1 MAMMLSSVMLT
12 AALCGCQAE
21 GAASLPVSKV
31 EASDTPQT
39 LVGDDAGSDKYAE
52 VTLSTEDAAPA
63 TSGTLYE
70 VTGQAM
76 TALFVWGLSD
86 NVTAMFDT
94 DLMDI
99 KVEQS
104 DTETAYI
111 WAEEYAIMEYRQAVN
126 RGYIDLIVH
135 IPCKGTE
142 YTAEDAISEIKTQV
156 LNAGVVAIQN
166 NAAEGNATEG
176 NATEGN
182 AAEGNATEGNVT
194 EGETTSAGTDI
205 TLLYDGAEKK
215 YKMPEETM
223 RFMISNMANYVQNP
237 VTEAAFDITFGVLDD
252 GSAYLRMI
260 RSTTGVAIPM
270 PLTCCPDMELRAPGT
285 STDVDFGAESQ

>member
-1 MAMMLSSVMLT
+1 MAMTLSSVMLT
-12 AALCGCQAE
+12 AVLCGCQAE
-21 GAASLPVSKV
+21 ESASLPVSKV

-52 VTLSTEDAAPA
+52 VTLGTADTEPS
-63 TSGTLYE
+63 TSGDMYE

-99 KVEQS
+99 KVEQG

-135 IPCKGTE
+135 IPCKDTD

-156 LNAGVVAIQN
+156 LHAGVIATQN
-166 NAAEGNATEG
+166 STSDGENA
-176 NATEGN
+176 
-182 AAEGNATEGNVT
+182 
-194 EGETTSAGTDI
+194 SAGTDI

-223 RFMISNMANYVQNP
+223 RFMISNMAKYVQNP
-237 VTEAAFDITFGVLDD
+237 VTEAAFDITFGVLND

-260 RSTTGVAIPM
+260 RSTTGVAIPS
-270 PLTCCPDMELRAPGT
+270 PLTKCPDMELREPGT
-285 STDVDFGAESQ
+285 STDVDFGANADDGAVNASDTGEVNTPAETTATME

>member
-1 MAMMLSSVMLT
+1 MRIRKIMAMMLSSVMLT

-52 VTLSTEDAAPA
+52 VTLGTDDAEPA
-63 TSGTLYE
+63 TSGTVYE

-104 DTETAYI
+104 DT
-111 WAEEYAIMEYRQAVN
+111 
-126 RGYIDLIVH
+126 
-135 IPCKGTE
+135 
-142 YTAEDAISEIKTQV
+142 
-156 LNAGVVAIQN
+156 
-166 NAAEGNATEG
+166 
-176 NATEGN
+176 
-182 AAEGNATEGNVT
+182 
-194 EGETTSAGTDI
+194 
-205 TLLYDGAEKK
+205 
-215 YKMPEETM
+215 
-223 RFMISNMANYVQNP
+223 
-237 VTEAAFDITFGVLDD
+237 
-252 GSAYLRMI
+252 
-260 RSTTGVAIPM
+260 
-270 PLTCCPDMELRAPGT
+270 
-285 STDVDFGAESQ
+285 

>member
-1 MAMMLSSVMLT
+1 MRIRKIMAMMLSSVMLT
-12 AALCGCQAE
+12 AALCSCQAE

-70 VTGQAM
+70 ITGQAM

-156 LNAGVVAIQN
+156 LNAGVIATQN
-166 NAAEGNATEG
+166 NATQNNAS
-176 NATEGN
+176 
-182 AAEGNATEGNVT
+182 
-194 EGETTSAGTDI
+194 EGETASAGTDI

-285 STDVDFGAESQ
+285 STDVDFGVESQ